1 MSKNK
6 KLITT
11 IVPLVIFIVAAG
23 VAIEVCET
31 RRSEALSRFTDY
43 DGQREMNVRVQI
55 QGGEDLFTER
65 HQITQ
70 NTITTGDAAISYRLD
85 DVVGKLRGIRTVAVS
100 IEWMLY
106 AWFSIWCVQQIILYI
121 RPQLS
126 SKVRQ

>member
-1 MSKNK
+1 MDK
-6 KLITT
+6 KT

-23 VAIEVCET
+23 VALAVCET

-43 DGQREMNVRVQI
+43 DLMRERDVRVRMK
-55 QGGEDLFTER
+55 GHGNLLTEDQ
-65 HQITQ
+65 QITH
-70 NTITTGDAAISYRLD
+70 NTITYGDAAMSYRLD
-85 DVVGKLRGIRTVAVS
+85 DVVGRLRGIRSVAVS

-106 AWFSIWCVQQIILYI
+106 ALFSIWCVQQIISYI